1 MSPEDKE
8 LQRLKQRDHVSKH
21 SMCVHRGV
29 SEIRVLILTSGG
41 TRQIMELFS
50 ITFLRKSNTN

>member
-21 SMCVHRGV
+21 YMCVFYV
-29 SEIRVLILTSGG
+29 ILRWEHGH
-41 TRQIMELFS
+41 
-50 ITFLRKSNTN
+50 N

>member
-1 MSPEDKE
+1 M
-8 LQRLKQRDHVSKH
+8 Q
-21 SMCVHRGV
+21 GV

-50 ITFLRKSNTN
+50 ITLLRKSNTN